1 VAAFELAHAAC
12 RSWPLSRRTSARR
25 PAGILQVDGGSHT
38 SGSGSRS
45 AGRRRPV
52 AWTSRRCSPTCR
64 EQAAGGGPG
73 SGGGPGYCASPRRQ
87 PASRLLVA
95 SAGPKGFRQHLAS
108 RPSHCDVCHQALGRQ
123 SHRATDNA
131 RAARQHCVAR
141 ARSRHGMHDSWT
153 LDGPTTPGPRPR
165 SSPRGEPCGCAGSP
179 WLRAHELPRVRDGAT
194 VRRGIAAQPSIEK
207 VASGSPTGDR

>member
-1 VAAFELAHAAC
+1 MAAFELAHAAC
-12 RSWPLSRRTSARR
+12 RSWPSSRRTSARR
-25 PAGILQVDGGSHT
+25 PAGILQAGGGSHT

-73 SGGGPGYCASPRRQ
+73 HCASPRRL

-108 RPSHCDVCHQALGRQ
+108 RPSHCDVCHQRSVGDPTAPRITPAPPGSTAWL
-123 SHRATDNA
+123 AP
-131 RAARQHCVAR
+131 
-141 ARSRHGMHDSWT
+141 RSRHGMHDSWT

-165 SSPRGEPCGCAGSP
+165 SSPRGECCGCAGSP
-179 WLRAHELPRVRDGAT
+179 WLRAPELPRVRGGAM